1 MYSSEIYTIYFVEIV
16 ENNFFSEK
24 RNKTE
29 SEEHKTVSNNIKIF
43 YWI

>member
-29 SEEHKTVSNNIKIF
+29 SEATQNSF
-43 YWI
+43 